1 MVKRQKDTNGKR
13 QKGRLCE
20 LYDRGGRGRAGSP
33 RHPPPIVPNQQSVR
47 VGTVFHPHNVP
58 AGRKKTKQQ
67 KTQRRS
73 ILCII
78 ILAGWSNCIILYICC
93 SSLSF
98 LVLNPTLSCKQST
111 YTFPS
116 HWTLRPDRATSCP
129 PESGLNAS
137 KRLQS
142 VYLILFFFCFLNF
155 HIHHRKK
162 INHP

>member
-1 MVKRQKDTNGKR
+1 M
-13 QKGRLCE
+13 
-20 LYDRGGRGRAGSP
+20 GRGKKKKTLWTVWWR
-33 RHPPPIVPNQQSVR
+33 RKRTRRVPPLIVPNQQSVR
-47 VGTVFHPHNVP
+47 VGVVFHPHYVP
-58 AGRKKTKQQ
+58 AGRNKKNQW
-67 KTQRRS
+67 RS

-78 ILAGWSNCIILYICC
+78 IFAGWSNCIILYICC

-98 LVLNPTLSCKQST
+98 LLLNPTLVCIQST

-142 VYLILFFFCFLNF
+142 VYLILFFFFFFLNF

-162 INHP
+162 